1 MFLSSEESLLLIP
14 EYRQRVE
21 VRNVVFEICG
31 IFRLLVQVLKSL
43 GFVSDRG
50 TVMLKGRVA
59 CEIHYHE
66 VILTE
71 LIFQNVLDEFE
82 PQEIVALLSCFV
94 FEQVWCHVF

>member
-31 IFRLLVQVLKSL
+31 ILRLLVQVLKSL

-94 FEQVWCHVF
+94 FEQVWCRVF